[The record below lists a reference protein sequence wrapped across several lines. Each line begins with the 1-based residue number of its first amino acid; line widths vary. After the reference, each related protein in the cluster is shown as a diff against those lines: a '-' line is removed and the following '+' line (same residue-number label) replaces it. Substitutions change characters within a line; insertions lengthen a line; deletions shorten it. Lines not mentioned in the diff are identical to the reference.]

1 MQQGHVFS
9 QISNF
14 CKNEAGLARNVK
26 DRQNSKVTVK
36 NLEKIQTE
44 IKLLKDKDLEMGL
57 FVFAGIDI
65 YGTDIFKIIRPKMK
79 CNKFSYK
86 CLNKF
91 IVDNVYE
98 YLKIYDGSITFA
110 NGDTFYIY
118 VHGERGF
125 EQIKSKKVDLG
136 NRHNKGGQSQH
147 RHERNYDIVKDYY
160 IGLVAE
166 ETIMI
171 TKSLE
176 NNWIFGSLD
185 IINKIIVKNPKLQN
199 GGFVDFNK
207 HTIDDTKKWLSYLKD
222 DTKLIKKE
230 DLKLEEIVTLLQ
242 VDPNRLDFDPKNKEL
257 VDYYLINED
266 KPEYSKSDSSGSNVI
281 YLNTRHKRYTEL
293 FEFSYIGVKFKGDKY
308 LGQEFEN

>member
-1 MQQGHVFS
+1 LLFQQGHAFS

-36 NLEKIQTE
+36 NLEKIQNE

-57 FVFAGIDI
+57 FVFAGVDI
-65 YGTDIFKIIRPKMK
+65 YGTDIFKMIRPKMK

-98 YLKIYDGSITFA
+98 YLKVYDGSITFA

-136 NRHNKGGQSQH
+136 TRHNKGGQSQH
-147 RHERNYDIVKDYY
+147 RHERNYDIIKDYY
-160 IGLVAE
+160 INLIAE
-166 ETIMI
+166 ETMNIS
-171 TKSLE
+171 TE

-185 IINKIIVKNPKLQN
+185 IIGKVIIKNPRLQN
-199 GGFVDFNK
+199 GGFIDFNK
-207 HTIDDTKKWLSYLKD
+207 YTIDDTKKWLSYLKD
-222 DTKLIKKE
+222 DSKLIKKE
-230 DLKLEEIVTLLQ
+230 DLKLEQILTLLQ
-242 VDPNRLDFDPKNKEL
+242 IDPDRLDFDPNNKEL
-257 VDYYLINED
+257 VEYYLINEI
-266 KPEYSKSDSSGSNVI
+266 KPMIPEQNAI
-281 YLNTRHKRYTEL
+281 YLNVRHKNYEKL
-293 FEFSYIGVKFKGDKY
+293 FEFPYIGVKFM
-308 LGQEFEN
+308 GQEFEN